1 MSPKGGKREGAGLK
15 PQGDEPI
22 TETLAIRVTKSEKQL
37 IKHKA
42 HKRGKSIGRY
52 LIGLVEVDKDKNY

>member
-1 MSPKGGKREGAGLK
+1 MPKGGKREGAGLK

-42 HKRGKSIGRY
+42 HKRGKSVGRY
-52 LIGLVEVDKDKNY
+52 IVSKIMEDDV